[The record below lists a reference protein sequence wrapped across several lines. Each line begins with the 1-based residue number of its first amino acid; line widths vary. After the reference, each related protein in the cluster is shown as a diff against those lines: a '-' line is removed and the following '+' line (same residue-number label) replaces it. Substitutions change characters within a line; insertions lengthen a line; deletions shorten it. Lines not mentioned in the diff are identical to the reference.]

1 MSVSRRGGRL
11 CTNILY
17 VYIDSGDGMAD
28 PCRDISH
35 CTNLTL
41 FSPFL
46 PPLLFSYSYPSLK
59 KK

>member
-17 VYIDSGDGMAD
+17 VYIDSGDGMTD

-41 FSPFL
+41 FFFSFASASSFL
-46 PPLLFSYSYPSLK
+46 LVAILV
-59 KK
+59 